1 MTSSIEM
8 KKRKKM
14 EKYKKFMTEN
24 KKDFLLP
31 RNLSPKEKDIFMH
44 LFLLLRGKVI
54 KGIFPELMNLE
65 IMFSKSDLKTLVLKN
80 IVIFQNHKKGWIISI
95 NPRYIT
101 KNVECSWCGAKFS
114 EMVYFRQNSITCP
127 GCGFRMHNSTT
138 AERVDNHSIPK
149 KAVITVPSE
158 HVISDIS
165 GNIKVTDIVLA
176 PTAMERTI
184 QIANQEVIPFITSKA
199 DKLNALS
206 TLKRI
211 ENKKKEANASILQDN
226 ILANFS
232 PICINFLKKYFF
244 IQNHT
249 LFSALKYINLKLSE
263 ISNDPQFI
271 ANASLKGNTLTE
283 VKNACELLCENAI
296 IRSITIVADD

>member
-44 LFLLLRGKVI
+44 LFLSLRGKVI
-54 KGIFPELMNLE
+54 KGIFPELMNSE

-138 AERVDNHSIPK
+138 AEKVDNHSIAE
-149 KAVITVPSE
+149 KAVINVPSE

-176 PTAMERTI
+176 PTAMERLV
-184 QIANQEVIPFITSKA
+184 QIANQEVIPFIISKA

-211 ENKKKEANASILQDN
+211 ENKKKEANALILQDN

-232 PICINFLKKYFF
+232 PICVNFLKKYFF
-244 IQNHT
+244 IQNHRF
-249 LFSALKYINLKLSE
+249 FSALKYINLKLSE
-263 ISNDPQFI
+263 ISKDPQFI

-296 IRSITIVADD
+296 IRSITMAADD